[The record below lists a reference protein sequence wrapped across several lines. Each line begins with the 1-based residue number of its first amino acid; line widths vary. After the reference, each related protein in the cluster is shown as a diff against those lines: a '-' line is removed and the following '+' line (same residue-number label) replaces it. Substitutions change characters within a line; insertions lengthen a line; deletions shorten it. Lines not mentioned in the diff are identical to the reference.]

1 MKRAWKWTLG
11 IAGGLVLLTVGTFA
25 WMASQLP
32 PDLKLG
38 SPLPAATL
46 RDAAG
51 KPIDL
56 ASFKGRPL
64 FLDFWRST

>member
-11 IAGGLVLLTVGTFA
+11 IAGALVLVTVGTFA

-32 PDLKLG
+32 PDLTLG
-38 SPLPAATL
+38 APLPGATL
-46 RDAAG
+46 RDTAG